1 MVRILRDI
9 LELRNIHK
17 SFPGTKVLQDVHFTL
32 RKGEIHALIGENGAG
47 KSTLM
52 NILMGIH
59 QPSEG
64 TIVVR
69 GEKQVITSPSKA
81 QALGIGMV
89 PQELN
94 LVPQAT
100 VAENIFL
107 GMERLSGRF
116 PRIAWQK
123 MRSEAEQI
131 MARLGVRIDVDAP
144 AGSLSAAY
152 QQLVQI
158 ARALAFEADIL
169 IFDEPTASLTIK
181 EAERLFGILTQL
193 KNEQRSIIYIS
204 HHLEEIKRIADRVSV
219 MRDGRLVV
227 TGETSGM
234 SVDEMIRHMI
244 GKDMEQIHV
253 KRRPDTAGR
262 KELLR
267 VERLSRKK
275 EFRDVSFHIDEG
287 EILGIAGLVGAGR
300 TELANAIFGVS
311 KPDEGEMYWEGRKI
325 HIGSQRDAIG
335 IGIGYVPEERRR
347 LGIFPVL
354 SVTEN
359 LTMPLLSAVLKWSGI
374 DSSRERKLI
383 HRYIGELKIKT
394 SSPDKQIRLLS
405 GGNQQKV
412 ILARWLAKKVKLLIL
427 DEPTRGI
434 DVGAKREIHELI
446 RKLAAEGMSVLLIS
460 SELEEVIQLSDRIM
474 VLHEG
479 RVKGFFDAAEVTKEQ
494 LLSTAL
500 A

>member
-1 MVRILRDI
+1 
-9 LELRNIHK
+9 
-17 SFPGTKVLQDVHFTL
+17 
-32 RKGEIHALIGENGAG
+32 
-47 KSTLM
+47 
-52 NILMGIH
+52 
-59 QPSEG
+59 
-64 TIVVR
+64 
-69 GEKQVITSPSKA
+69 
-81 QALGIGMV
+81 
-89 PQELN
+89 
-94 LVPQAT
+94 
-100 VAENIFL
+100 
-107 GMERLSGRF
+107 
-116 PRIAWQK
+116 
-123 MRSEAEQI
+123 
-131 MARLGVRIDVDAP
+131 
-144 AGSLSAAY
+144 
-152 QQLVQI
+152 
-158 ARALAFEADIL
+158 
-169 IFDEPTASLTIK
+169 
-181 EAERLFGILTQL
+181 
-193 KNEQRSIIYIS
+193 
-204 HHLEEIKRIADRVSV
+204 
-219 MRDGRLVV
+219 
-227 TGETSGM
+227 M